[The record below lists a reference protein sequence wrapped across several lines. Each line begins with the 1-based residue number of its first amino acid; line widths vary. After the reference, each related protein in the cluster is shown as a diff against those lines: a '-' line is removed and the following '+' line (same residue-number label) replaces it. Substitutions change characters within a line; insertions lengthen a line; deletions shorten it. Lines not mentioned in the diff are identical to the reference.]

1 VNENMSIYEENI
13 LGNFL
18 PELLEVAERVGNN
31 TSRAVEE
38 DWRDEVLKT
47 MKHLGVGLLEVN

>member
-18 PELLEVAERVGNN
+18 PELLEVPERVGNN

>member
-1 VNENMSIYEENI
+1 MFPI
-13 LGNFL
+13 LCCY
-18 PELLEVAERVGNN
+18 
-31 TSRAVEE
+31 TSMAVEE